1 MKSRQMVWM
10 ILFAKK
16 KYRHSPREETHGH
29 QEEKLGWEGG
39 MNREIGI
46 DTETLLRLCMKE
58 IFNENV
64 GTPFSALWGPEREG
78 SPKERGYVYTCS

>member
-1 MKSRQMVWM
+1 
-10 ILFAKK
+10 
-16 KYRHSPREETHGH
+16 
-29 QEEKLGWEGG
+29 